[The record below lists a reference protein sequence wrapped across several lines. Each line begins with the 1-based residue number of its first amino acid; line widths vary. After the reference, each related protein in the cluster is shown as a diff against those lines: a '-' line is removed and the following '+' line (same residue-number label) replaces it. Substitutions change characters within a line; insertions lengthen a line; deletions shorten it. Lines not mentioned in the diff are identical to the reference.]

1 VVKILSVHTYLSPLS
16 NERVALQRSSQGK
29 RFLSRPVRA
38 PSAATR
44 SIGCREQVRRGLD
57 CSCW

>member
-16 NERVALQRSSQGK
+16 NERVALQRASQGK
-29 RFLSRPVRA
+29 RFLSRPVRS

-44 SIGCREQVRRGLD
+44 GMGCREQVRRSPD
-57 CSCW
+57 CACL

>member
-1 VVKILSVHTYLSPLS
+1 VVKILPVHTCLSPLS
-16 NERVALQRSSQGK
+16 NERVAVQRASQGK

-44 SIGCREQVRRGLD
+44 GMGCRAAG
-57 CSCW
+57 